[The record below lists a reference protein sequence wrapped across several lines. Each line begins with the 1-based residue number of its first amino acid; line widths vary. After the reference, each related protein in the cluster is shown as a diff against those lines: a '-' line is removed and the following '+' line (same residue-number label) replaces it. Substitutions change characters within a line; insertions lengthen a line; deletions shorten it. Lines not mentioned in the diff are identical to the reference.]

1 MDANGTKQT
10 SLDLFPDEISCPCPL
25 RTQPHGCPAQCIQAG
40 GLQAQPS
47 PLDVILAKKNAEES
61 LEELFFP
68 GERGSCGW
76 DLLSSLLPF

>member
-1 MDANGTKQT
+1 MFLKSNSGRAIK
-10 SLDLFPDEISCPCPL
+10 
-25 RTQPHGCPAQCIQAG
+25 
-40 GLQAQPS
+40 AQPS

-68 GERGSCGW
+68 DESGSCGW